1 MIGLTA
7 VSDWW
12 LMAYYNE
19 MDGLEVNVYKK
30 ELMFEESSNGVIF
43 LLLPVWV
50 LLFFIM
56 FLLVFLLTVYGFL
69 FFFMFTSTPVII
81 AMFSPP

>member
-19 MDGLEVNVYKK
+19 IVGFEVKVYKK
-30 ELMFEESSNGVIF
+30 ELMFEESSNGEGF
-43 LLLPVWV
+43 LLLPV
-50 LLFFIM
+50 
-56 FLLVFLLTVYGFL
+56 
-69 FFFMFTSTPVII
+69 
-81 AMFSPP
+81 

>member
-19 MDGLEVNVYKK
+19 MVGFDVKVYKK
-30 ELMFEESSNGVIF
+30 ELMFEESSNGEGF
-43 LLLPVWV
+43 LLLPV
-50 LLFFIM
+50 
-56 FLLVFLLTVYGFL
+56 
-69 FFFMFTSTPVII
+69 
-81 AMFSPP
+81 